1 VSVIKNEDVLKEY
14 AKHFNADTSNGILFI
29 NTKEYVK
36 NGKKEIVSVNVKAKE
51 PAEEIDTDNDAFNV
65 VEQMPQFP
73 GGQVELLNFLSDNV
87 KYPADAEKKKIE
99 GRVIATFVVDKDGSI
114 TDAEIVRSV
123 YPSLDAEALR
133 VINAMPK
140 WVPGKQSGKA
150 VRVKYTVP
158 LTFSLK

>member
-1 VSVIKNEDVLKEY
+1 MKKQFMLTMLLMLLSTVAMAQHNRG
-14 AKHFNADTSNGILFI
+14 NA
-29 NTKEYVK
+29 
-36 NGKKEIVSVNVKAKE
+36 GKDKVF
-51 PAEEIDTDNDAFNV
+51 DV
-65 VEQMPQFP
+65 VEVMPQFP
-73 GGQVELLNFLSDNV
+73 GGQVELFNFLSDNV

-99 GRVIATFVVDKDGSI
+99 GRVIATFVFDKDGSI

-140 WVPGKQSGKA
+140 WVPGRQSGKA
-150 VRVKYTVP
+150 VRVKYTIP

>member
-1 VSVIKNEDVLKEY
+1 MMK
-14 AKHFNADTSNGILFI
+14 KHFMMTMLLMLMATVAMAQHNRGNA
-29 NTKEYVK
+29 
-36 NGKKEIVSVNVKAKE
+36 GKDKVY
-51 PAEEIDTDNDAFNV
+51 DV
-65 VEQMPQFP
+65 VEVMPQFP
-73 GGQVELLNFLSDNV
+73 GGQVELFNFLSDNV
-87 KYPADAEKKKIE
+87 KYPVDAEKKKIE

-140 WVPGKQSGKA
+140 WVPGRQSGKA

>member
-1 VSVIKNEDVLKEY
+1 MMMNKQFMLTMLLMLMSTVAMAQHNRG
-14 AKHFNADTSNGILFI
+14 NAGMD
-29 NTKEYVK
+29 KVY
-36 NGKKEIVSVNVKAKE
+36 
-51 PAEEIDTDNDAFNV
+51 DV
-65 VEQMPQFP
+65 VEVMPQFP
-73 GGQVELLNFLSDNV
+73 GGQVELFNFLSDNV

-140 WVPGKQSGKA
+140 WVPGRQSGKA

>member
-1 VSVIKNEDVLKEY
+1 
-14 AKHFNADTSNGILFI
+14 
-29 NTKEYVK
+29 
-36 NGKKEIVSVNVKAKE
+36 
-51 PAEEIDTDNDAFNV
+51 
-65 VEQMPQFP
+65 M
-73 GGQVELLNFLSDNV
+73 

-140 WVPGKQSGKA
+140 WVPGRQSGKA

>member
-1 VSVIKNEDVLKEY
+1 MMMK
-14 AKHFNADTSNGILFI
+14 KHFMMTMLLMLMATVAMAQHNRGNA
-29 NTKEYVK
+29 
-36 NGKKEIVSVNVKAKE
+36 GKDKVY
-51 PAEEIDTDNDAFNV
+51 DV
-65 VEQMPQFP
+65 VEVMPQFP

-140 WVPGKQSGKA
+140 WVPGRHRGSP